1 MAAGTWQFAASSS
14 QSAEP
19 RGPMF
24 EISDSAIAEDGD
36 LSARA
41 ASLRSRTAVQ
51 DQDREAW
58 LALFTEDAVVQD
70 PVGPS
75 AFDESGLGHHGTE
88 AIAAFWDT
96 VIAPNP
102 VSMRIH
108 GSYAGAQEVANV
120 ITITTEFP
128 DGSRA
133 EVPGVA
139 IYKVNEAGKVVALR
153 AFWEMD
159 QLNFVAAP
167 S

>member
-1 MAAGTWQFAASSS
+1 MN
-14 QSAEP
+14 
-19 RGPMF
+19 

-36 LSARA
+36 FSARA

-51 DQDREAW
+51 SQNREAW
-58 LALFTEDAVVQD
+58 LALFAEDAVVQD

-75 AFDESGLGHHGTE
+75 AFDETGLGHHGTK

-102 VSMRIH
+102 ISMSIQ

-139 IYKVNEAGKVVALR
+139 IYKVNAAGKVVSLR
-153 AFWEMD
+153 AFWEME
-159 QLNFVAAP
+159 QLRFVAAP
-167 S
+167 G